1 MLDLLFIFTV
11 FILVFCNKL
20 TKYVNICT
28 HRNQS
33 VIFISVKLSKWI
45 YALVSEPL
53 FKLQNRGHRGRDYT
67 VVGFKTTYA
76 ISAYH
81 H

>member
-53 FKLQNRGHRGRDYT
+53 FKLQT
-67 VVGFKTTYA
+67 EA
-76 ISAYH
+76 IAAVTSGSWI
-81 H
+81 